1 MTHHHI
7 SILMPIYNGI
17 EFLEQSLLSILKQTY
32 KNWELIIG
40 INGVPINSNIHL
52 KAIEICE
59 KYKFNHDISVNFYDT
74 KGKPAT
80 LNKMIKDTKY
90 NFIALIDVD
99 DLWICDK
106 LQKQLP
112 YLDIY
117 DVIGTGC
124 RYFGDTNH
132 KPILP
137 FGDLRYF
144 NFFQFNPIINSSVI
158 LKKEIAEWNEN
169 EFLEDYDLWLK
180 LFKENKKFYNID
192 EILVLHRIYS
202 NSFFNGTNHLHLEK
216 LKEKWLNECT

>member
-1 MTHHHI
+1 MTHHYI

-17 EFLEQSLLSILKQTY
+17 EFLEQSLLSIIKQTY

-40 INGVPINSNIHL
+40 INGVSINSDIHL
-52 KAIEICE
+52 KAIDICK
-59 KYKFNHDISVNFYDT
+59 KYKTDNDISINYYDT

-80 LNKMIKDTKY
+80 LNKMVKDAKF
-90 NFIALIDVD
+90 NFIALLDVD

-124 RYFGDTNH
+124 QYFGDTNH

-137 FGDLRYF
+137 YGDLRYF

-169 EFLEDYDLWLK
+169 EFVEDYDLWLK
-180 LFKENKKFYNID
+180 LFKSNKKFYNID
-192 EILVLHRIYS
+192 ETLVLHRIYKT
-202 NSFFNGTNHLHLEK
+202 SFFNTTNHNYVEK
-216 LKEKWLNECT
+216 LKEKWLKNP

>member
-1 MTHHHI
+1 MTHHI

-17 EFLEQSLLSILKQTY
+17 EFLEQSLLSIINQTY

-40 INGVPINSNIHL
+40 INGVPINSEVHL
-52 KAIEICE
+52 KAIQLCNNYISN
-59 KYKFNHDISVNFYDT
+59 YDISINYYDC
-74 KGKPAT
+74 KGKGST
-80 LNKMIKDTKY
+80 LNNMVKDTKF
-90 NFIALIDVD
+90 NFIALLDVD
-99 DLWICDK
+99 DLWINDK
-106 LQKQLP
+106 LEKQLR

-117 DVIGTGC
+117 DVVGTGC

-137 FGDLRYF
+137 YGDLRYF

-158 LKKEIAEWNEN
+158 LKKEIAYWNEY

-192 EILVLHRIYS
+192 EILVLHRIYQT
-202 NSFFNGTNHLHLEK
+202 SFFNTTNDLYVNK
-216 LKEKWLNECT
+216 LKEKWLKIP

>member
-1 MTHHHI
+1 MTHHI

-17 EFLEQSLLSILKQTY
+17 EFLEQSLLSIINQTY

-40 INGVPINSNIHL
+40 INGVPINSEVHL
-52 KAIEICE
+52 KAIQLCNN
-59 KYKFNHDISVNFYDT
+59 YKSNYDISINYYYC
-74 KGKPAT
+74 KGKGST
-80 LNKMIKDTKY
+80 LNKMVKDAKF
-90 NFIALIDVD
+90 NFIALLDVD
-99 DLWICDK
+99 DLWINNK
-106 LQKQLP
+106 LEKQLH

-117 DVIGTGC
+117 DIIGTGC

-137 FGDLRYF
+137 YGDLRYF

-158 LKKEIAEWNEN
+158 LKKEIAYWNEN

-192 EILVLHRIYS
+192 EILVLHRIHS
-202 NSFFNGTNHLHLEK
+202 TSFFNTTNDLYVNK
-216 LKEKWLNECT
+216 LKEKWLKIP

>member
-1 MTHHHI
+1 MTQHHI

-17 EFLEQSLLSILKQTY
+17 EFLEQSLSSIIKQTY

-40 INGVPINSNIHL
+40 INGIPINSNVYL
-52 KAIEICE
+52 KAIEIC
-59 KYKFNHDISVNFYDT
+59 KNYNSQYDISVNYYDT
-74 KGKPAT
+74 KGKPST
-80 LNKMIKDTKY
+80 LNKMVKDAKF
-90 NFIALIDVD
+90 NFIALLDVD
-99 DLWICDK
+99 DLWINNK
-106 LQKQLP
+106 LEKQLH

-124 RYFGDTNH
+124 QYFGDTNH

-137 FGDLRYF
+137 YGDLRYF

-169 EFLEDYDLWLK
+169 EFVEDYDLWLK
-180 LFKENKKFYNID
+180 LFKANKKFYNID

-202 NSFFNGTNHLHLEK
+202 TSFFNNTNHNYVEK
-216 LKEKWLNECT
+216 LKEKWLKYP

>member
-1 MTHHHI
+1 MFSINNDI
-7 SILMPIYNGI
+7 SINY
-17 EFLEQSLLSILKQTY
+17 
-32 KNWELIIG
+32 
-40 INGVPINSNIHL
+40 
-52 KAIEICE
+52 
-59 KYKFNHDISVNFYDT
+59 YDT
-74 KGKPAT
+74 KGKPET
-80 LNKMIKDTKY
+80 LNKMVKDAKF
-90 NFIALIDVD
+90 NFIALLDVD

-124 RYFGDTNH
+124 QYFGDTNH

-137 FGDLRYF
+137 YGDLRYF

-180 LFKENKKFYNID
+180 LFKANKKFYNID
-192 EILVLHRIYS
+192 EILVLHRIYQT
-202 NSFFNGTNHLHLEK
+202 SFFNTTNHNYVEK
-216 LKEKWLNECT
+216 LKEKWLKNP